1 MRGDIHVLSRIRMQI
16 LGRVAAVVHGNKS
29 HETSTSILVNSRQM
43 DNEKGN
49 DNLKSFSDVRHI

>member
-1 MRGDIHVLSRIRMQI
+1 MQI